1 MGKRRGV
8 SLPQLSGET
17 TTDSRINK
25 DRINGHS
32 IRLPGITSGLPGFG
46 SVMGL
51 GTSAEE
57 PRDAGNPDEQ
67 WTRACRAVLT
77 ALKRILVV
85 ESEAERQ

>member
-1 MGKRRGV
+1 
-8 SLPQLSGET
+8 
-17 TTDSRINK
+17 
-25 DRINGHS
+25 
-32 IRLPGITSGLPGFG
+32 
-46 SVMGL
+46 MGL

>member
-1 MGKRRGV
+1 MSSKGLGQRDGGRA
-8 SLPQLSGET
+8 
-17 TTDSRINK
+17 DSRISK

-51 GTSAEE
+51 GGSEE
-57 PRDAGNPDEQ
+57 IKEGNPDEQ